1 MTYRAVIVEDDLLSF
16 QVLSDLIEDEF
27 EQIEIVAHFATVKAA
42 TEGLLRL
49 KIDLVFLDMQLT
61 DGLGFDLL
69 TGLKS
74 IDFEVIITTMHDS
87 YMLEAIKHSAIDYLM
102 KPLEKKGLREAIER
116 FENRIVKK
124 GATTKPAQAKTNKLV
139 IPSQDGLLLIDIEE
153 IIRLE
158 SDGAY
163 THLYLMNGQKHMTS
177 KNLGF
182 YESQLVSHAFFRVH
196 HGHLINLIHLK
207 NYVRAEGGQAVMSD
221 DSLVNVSRRR
231 KEDFLRAIGA

>member
-1 MTYRAVIVEDDLLSF
+1 MTYRAVIVEDDPLSF
-16 QVLSDLIEDEF
+16 QILNDLIQDEF
-27 EQIEIVAHFATVKAA
+27 DQLEIVAHFTSVKSATAGIKD
-42 TEGLLRL
+42 LD
-49 KIDLVFLDMQLT
+49 IDLVFLDMELT

-74 IDFEVIITTMHDS
+74 IDFEVIITTIHDS

-102 KPLEKKGLREAIER
+102 KPLDKKGLREAVNR
-116 FENRIVKK
+116 FENRIFKK
-124 GATTKPAQAKTNKLV
+124 ETTAKPIQSKTNRLV
-139 IPSQDGLLLIDIEE
+139 IPYQDGLLLIEINE

-163 THLYLMNGQKHMTS
+163 THIYLLNNKKHMTS

-182 YESQLVSHAFFRVH
+182 YESQLQSHTFFRVH
-196 HGHLINLIHLK
+196 HGHLINLSHLK
-207 NYVRAEGGQAVMSD
+207 NYIRGEGGQAVMSD